1 MMDDTGIKI
10 PAYGYF
16 FTLTLEP
23 THLEICLEDK
33 QTHTH
38 AHTHI
43 HENQYGKN
51 VFPIF
56 LHLGKRYNK
65 QCKYTYL

>member
-1 MMDDTGIKI
+1 MMDDTGMKI

-16 FTLTLEP
+16 FTLTLQP

-38 AHTHI
+38 I
-43 HENQYGKN
+43 HENQYGKY
-51 VFPIF
+51 FPSPW
-56 LHLGKRYNK
+56 
-65 QCKYTYL
+65 